1 VKNNYGIPQGP
12 TVQLSLK
19 KKSTTPEYGSV
30 EVRWMFCSNLT
41 KVQL

>member
-19 KKSTTPEYGSV
+19 KKPISHLPNRAT
-30 EVRWMFCSNLT
+30 VR
-41 KVQL
+41 VG